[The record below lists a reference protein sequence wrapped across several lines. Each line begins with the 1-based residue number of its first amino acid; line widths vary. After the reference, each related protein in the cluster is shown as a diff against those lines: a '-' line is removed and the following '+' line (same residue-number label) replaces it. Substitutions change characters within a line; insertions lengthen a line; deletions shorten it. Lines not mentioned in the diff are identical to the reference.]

1 MSLNFKHLRYFWAV
15 AHSGNLTRAAE
26 QLFVSQSALSVQIR
40 KLEEWLG
47 HDLFE
52 RQGKRLVLTEAGR
65 IALDHADTI
74 FGVGEELVAER
85 LEQHRPDRLV
95 RRLPNNTCPIHIID
109 HLSHSS
115 SFLLP
120 GRGFKWSWFISGNSP
135 Q

>member
-1 MSLNFKHLRYFWAV
+1 MSLNYKHLRYFQAV

-65 IALDHADTI
+65 IALDHADAI
-74 FGVGEELVAER
+74 FEVGDELVSTLRAAIDGMALILR
-85 LEQHRPDRLV
+85 V
-95 RRLPNNTCPIHIID
+95 IHI
-109 HLSHSS
+109 
-115 SFLLP
+115 
-120 GRGFKWSWFISGNSP
+120 
-135 Q
+135 